1 MENKKFDKEYATSFY
16 DEVLYLRKC
25 GIRYE
30 WVYRNDSGVSVW
42 KYRKTYKTLEGFSR
56 NVQKTQKYELNS
68 GDEINVS
75 KVCYEDSKRMGWAYS
90 YPYGIREEDFYQML
104 DEIYS
109 FCKIKGLTVKQAQ
122 LLFETASKYIED
134 TALI

>member
-42 KYRKTYKTLEGFSR
+42 KYRKTYKLWKALAEMYKNS
-56 NVQKTQKYELNS
+56 KYELNS
-68 GDEINVS
+68 EM
-75 KVCYEDSKRMGWAYS
+75 K
-90 YPYGIREEDFYQML
+90 
-104 DEIYS
+104 
-109 FCKIKGLTVKQAQ
+109 
-122 LLFETASKYIED
+122 
-134 TALI
+134 